1 MKSGASG
8 SFCGLCS
15 LLCHHLLSDSATGC
29 SDLPYINAKRPH
41 GLTQGAFFRAA
52 ETLHTG
58 GDLLLEIR
66 NLTIQLDRDGRYLVK
81 NLTLSLAAGEK
92 AVLAGEEGNG
102 KSTLLKAHR

>member
-41 GLTQGAFFRAA
+41 GLTQGAFFVQPKRCTQ
-52 ETLHTG
+52 EVIF
-58 GDLLLEIR
+58 LLEIR

-92 AVLAGEEGNG
+92 PCWRERKETENP
-102 KSTLLKAHR
+102 HY